1 MTTPEPPEEQWDPQP
16 VVPPVQPSESGGTP
30 PPDPYATEVA
40 AESLARV
47 GYPADNLPSPFDPE
61 PESNR
66 APIIAGVITGVLA
79 LIALGIFIYANRPEP
94 AATPPTS
101 EPRPVTTLSP
111 STTTTTLDAAAARP
125 YDLRFE
131 ESRCEFSLL
140 TDAEFE
146 CGWLVVPEDRQQPDN
161 GREVRLHVAR
171 FKSTNPDVPADPLIY
186 LDGGPGG
193 STLEPLQFS
202 FNQVWQPLL
211 EDRDVIFF
219 DQRGVGLSEPSLDC
233 PEERQ
238 RSFSVLDQDLDPA
251 TELADS
257 IAALATCQDRLEGDG
272 IDLSQFTSAEN
283 AADVADLRVAMG
295 YDEVNLLGISYGT
308 RLALTVMRDHPEGIR
323 SVILD
328 SVYPPE
334 VDLFAEQPINLDRA
348 LSELWEGCDLD
359 PACAERYP
367 NLEERFYSIVDAYN
381 ETPTRAPVRDF
392 LNGASW
398 DVLFDGEWI
407 ISTVFQGL
415 YSEQVIP
422 LLPQMIEELE
432 DRNTSTLSLLASN
445 TLSQSE
451 FISYGMNFSVQ
462 CNEEASFSSQ
472 DAVDA
477 AWEELDR
484 LAVAFGKDADVPD
497 YTLSVCETWNSDTG
511 PATENDPVVSE
522 IPALVL
528 AGEYDPITPPAW
540 GAGAAATLTNST
552 FIEFPGLGHGTS
564 IADDCP
570 LNIMFEFLNDP
581 TGSVDTGCIRTMAPI
596 EFKIPGEAAAEI
608 NMVPFSEDIL
618 GTLVSGLV
626 PEGWE
631 SIGFGAYARGDSA
644 IDQTALLQQVAPF
657 VTADALVSL
666 LVDQFGMVAEPE
678 QTSTQETGLGA
689 WRLFRGDADGFS
701 IDIAA
706 IDLPGPSSASGVV
719 VLISDVTERE
729 TLIGSVLVPAIEAFR
744 VQT

>member
-1 MTTPEPPEEQWDPQP
+1 MTTPEPPEQPRDPQP
-16 VVPPVQPSESGGTP
+16 EVPPAQPSPAGPTP
-30 PPDPYATEVA
+30 PADPYATQVPADPVA
-40 AESLARV
+40 PV
-47 GYPADNLPSPFDPE
+47 GYPADNIPSPFDSG

-79 LIALGIFIYANRPEP
+79 LIALGTFIYVNRPEP
-94 AATPPTS
+94 AAAPPTT
-101 EPRPVTTLSP
+101 EARPVTTLS
-111 STTTTTLDAAAARP
+111 STTTTTLDATAARP

-131 ESRCEFSLL
+131 ESRCQFSLL

-146 CGWLVVPEDRQQPDN
+146 CGWLVVPEDRQQADN

-171 FKSTNPDVPADPLIY
+171 FKSTNPEPPADPLIY

-211 EDRDVIFF
+211 ADRDVIFF
-219 DQRGVGLSEPSLDC
+219 DQRGVGFSEPSLDC

-238 RSFSVLDQDLDPA
+238 WAFSVLDQDLSAEQERAGD
-251 TELADS
+251 
-257 IAALATCQDRLEGDG
+257 IAAIETCRERLVGDG
-272 IDLSQFTSAEN
+272 IDLSQYNSVEN
-283 AADVADLRVAMG
+283 AADVADLRVALG

-308 RLALTVMRDHPEGIR
+308 RLAATVMRDHPEGIR

-328 SVYPPE
+328 STYTPE
-334 VDLFAEQPINLDRA
+334 VDLTSEGPANLDRA
-348 LSELWEGCDLD
+348 LEELWEGCELD
-359 PACAERYP
+359 AGCAERYP
-367 NLEERFYSIVDAYN
+367 NLEERFYAVVDEYN
-381 ETPTRAPVRDF
+381 TTPTRAPVRDF
-392 LNGASW
+392 LNSGSW
-398 DVLFDGEWI
+398 DVRFNGEWI
-407 ISTVFQGL
+407 IGTVFQGL

-422 LLPQMIEELE
+422 VLPQMIEELE
-432 DRNTSTLSLLASN
+432 SRNTTTLSLLTSN
-445 TLSQSE
+445 TLANAE
-451 FISYGMNFSVQ
+451 FVSLGMHLSVQ
-462 CNEEASFSSQ
+462 CNEEVPFTSEEVIADGLEGFEHIADAFDGASNLGNFML
-472 DAVDA
+472 
-477 AWEELDR
+477 E
-484 LAVAFGKDADVPD
+484 
-497 YTLSVCETWNSDTG
+497 VCQIWQVESG
-511 PATENDPVVSE
+511 PAEENEPVVSD
-522 IPALVL
+522 IPTLVL

-540 GAGAAATLTNST
+540 GAGAAEYLSNST
-552 FIEFPGLGHGTS
+552 YIEFPGLGHGTS
-564 IADDCP
+564 IAGDCP
-570 LNIMFEFLNDP
+570 LNITFEFLNNP
-581 TGSVDTGCIRTMAPI
+581 TAPIDTGCVATMAPI
-596 EFKIPGEAAAEI
+596 DFKIPGETAAQI

-618 GTLVSGLV
+618 GTIVSGLV

-644 IDQTALLQQVAPF
+644 IDQTAILQQVAPF

-678 QTSTQETGLGA
+678 QTSTQETDLGT

-706 IDLPGPSSASGVV
+706 IELPGASSASGVV

-729 TLIGSVLVPAIEAFR
+729 ALIGSVLVPAIEAFR